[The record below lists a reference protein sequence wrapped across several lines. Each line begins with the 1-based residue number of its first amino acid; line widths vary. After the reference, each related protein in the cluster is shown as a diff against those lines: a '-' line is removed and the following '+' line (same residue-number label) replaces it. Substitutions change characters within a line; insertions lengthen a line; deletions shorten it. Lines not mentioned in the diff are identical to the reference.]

1 MCLQEM
7 KNQFELN
14 FVSAHWQSAAYFYSQ
29 FSKQKII
36 IMIMISLLWWSIK
49 LWNVP
54 EIQSKLI
61 EALIKHALSCS
72 LTDNFQNFLWNLSK
86 RRKLTDSNLKAFF
99 ADQFFYKNFPLY
111 FFWVTISHTQLSFF
125 SKYQTYHKKPASVI
139 FYFAQNYFWWGSF
152 HRNQNI
158 NPILGDATPVIFKSD
173 KMNPYLIDFK
183 SVLQN
188 LIFERVKNKIISLS

>member
-1 MCLQEM
+1 M
-7 KNQFELN
+7 
-14 FVSAHWQSAAYFYSQ
+14 QSDGQ
-29 FSKQKII
+29 FSKFLMKFVKTAKIN
-36 IMIMISLLWWSIK
+36 WFKFESI
-49 LWNVP
+49 
-54 EIQSKLI
+54 
-61 EALIKHALSCS
+61 
-72 LTDNFQNFLWNLSK
+72 F
-86 RRKLTDSNLKAFF
+86 RRSV
-99 ADQFFYKNFPLY
+99 FYKNFPLY

-152 HRNQNI
+152 HWNQNI

>member
-1 MCLQEM
+1 M
-7 KNQFELN
+7 
-14 FVSAHWQSAAYFYSQ
+14 QSDGQ
-29 FSKQKII
+29 FSKFLMKFVKTAKINWKHFSP
-36 IMIMISLLWWSIK
+36 ISFFHK
-49 LWNVP
+49 
-54 EIQSKLI
+54 
-61 EALIKHALSCS
+61 
-72 LTDNFQNFLWNLSK
+72 NL
-86 RRKLTDSNLKAFF
+86 
-99 ADQFFYKNFPLY
+99 PLY

-183 SVLQN
+183 TVLKN
-188 LIFERVKNKIISLS
+188 VIFERVKNKIISLS